1 MPFHFQKADKP
12 RRNPLTPEEQALALV
27 IFRSIR
33 QATDKVKVEELAKIL
48 ERLDPD
54 SLARILASIS
64 IAGSA
69 KNIEDSLMNS
79 IDIGGNEAIQ
89 EIRRLAPRLTYPSF
103 RPAKVQITNKVPMA
117 GMDFTKIPVWADP
130 TRPSVEFTLSFNKT
144 NPNSLAFANR
154 RAGVLVTSVD
164 NLTRNA
170 IRKII
175 VDAFNEQLDFRA
187 TARRIKNIVGLHPR
201 WAEAVVKFEKRELD
215 RLIKEGFK
223 EATARTRAQ
232 SRATVYADRLK
243 SARATMIARTE
254 IQIAQNAGRYE
265 GWKQAWE
272 EGYVDPN
279 SMKMWVTALD
289 ERTCEIC
296 APLNGEIVPWNGIF
310 SVGLE
315 APIVHP
321 HCRCTMVILPPER
334 NL

>member
-12 RRNPLTPEEQALALV
+12 RRNPLTPEEQALAIV
-27 IFRSIR
+27 IYRSIR
-33 QATDKVKVEELAKIL
+33 QATDKIKVEELAKIL

-64 IAGSA
+64 IAGNA
-69 KNIEDSLMNS
+69 KDIENTLMNS

-103 RPAKVQITNKVPMA
+103 KPTKVQIANKVPMA

-130 TRPSVEFTLSFNKT
+130 TRPSVEFSLSFNKT

-164 NLTRNA
+164 ELTRIS
-170 IRKII
+170 IRRII
-175 VDAFNEQLDFRA
+175 VDAFNEQLDYRA

-223 EATARTRAQ
+223 EATARARAQ
-232 SRATVYADRLK
+232 SRATAYADRLK

-310 SVGLE
+310 SIGLE

-321 HCRCTMVILPPER
+321 NCRCAMVILPPER